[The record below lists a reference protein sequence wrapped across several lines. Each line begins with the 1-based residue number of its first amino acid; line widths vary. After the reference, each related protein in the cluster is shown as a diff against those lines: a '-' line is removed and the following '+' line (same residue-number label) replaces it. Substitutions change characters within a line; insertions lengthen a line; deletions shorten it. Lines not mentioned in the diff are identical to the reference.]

1 MQSSTSPGRVP
12 VAMYR
17 ELEQWMLQNDSDAG
31 EMIRW
36 CLSDRRPTRAEDLAH
51 EIIWIILCAGRSAQ
65 AARTIEGRVLAALDQ
80 GRPAVEAFGY
90 RAKAAAIDR
99 AWRDRESDLAACHL
113 ALDSRRV
120 ETVLD
125 WCGSIPFIGD
135 DTKFQ
140 LAKNIGCDEVTK
152 PDIWMCRLAGFPD
165 RPRRPVA
172 VRFAACLALAR
183 PLAEATGSTV
193 AMVDSILWL
202 ACNKGVLQVD
212 AGAGP
217 VRFVPRQITAR
228 SILDPAVPA

>member
-1 MQSSTSPGRVP
+1 
-12 VAMYR
+12 MYR
-17 ELEQWMLQNDSDAG
+17 ELEQWMLQNDPDAV
-31 EMIRW
+31 EMLRW
-36 CLSDRRPTRAEDLAH
+36 CMTDRRPSSAEDLAR

-65 AARTIEGRVLAALDQ
+65 AARTIEARVIAALDQ
-80 GRPAVEAFGY
+80 GHPAVEAFGY

-99 AWRDRESDLAACHL
+99 AWRDRKSDLAACHM
-113 ALDSRRV
+113 ALDSGSV
-120 ETVLD
+120 ETVVD

-140 LAKNIGCDEVTK
+140 LAKNIGCDDVTK

-202 ACNKGVLQVD
+202 ACNKGVLRVD
-212 AGAGP
+212 SGAGP
-217 VRFVPRQITAR
+217 VRFTPRQITAR

>member
-1 MQSSTSPGRVP
+1 MQAQLSADRVP

-17 ELEQWMLQNDSDAG
+17 DLEQWMLQNDSDAV
-31 EMIRW
+31 EMLRW
-36 CLSDRRPTRAEDLAH
+36 CMTDRRPGNAEDLAR

-65 AARTIEGRVLAALDQ
+65 AARTIEARVIAAVEQ
-80 GRPAVEAFGY
+80 GRPALEAFGF

-99 AWRDRESDLAACHL
+99 AWRDRESDLAACHVAL
-113 ALDSRRV
+113 ASGSV
-120 ETVLD
+120 ETVVD
-125 WCGSIPFIGD
+125 WCGSIPWIGD

-140 LAKNIGCDEVTK
+140 LAKNIGCDDVTK

-183 PLAEATGSTV
+183 PLAAATGSSV

-212 AGAGP
+212 ACAGP
-217 VRFVPRQITAR
+217 VRFAPHQITAR
-228 SILDPAVPA
+228 SILAPAVPV

>member
-1 MQSSTSPGRVP
+1 MQPPLSAGRVP

-17 ELEQWMLQNDSDAG
+17 ELEQWMIQNDSDAV
-31 EMIRW
+31 EMLRW
-36 CLSDRRPTRAEDLAH
+36 CMTDRRPSSAEDLAR

-65 AARTIEGRVLAALDQ
+65 AARTIEARVIAALDQ

-99 AWRDRESDLAACHL
+99 AWRDRESDLAACRM
-113 ALDSRRV
+113 ALDSGSV
-120 ETVLD
+120 ETVVD

-140 LAKNIGCDEVTK
+140 LAKNIGCDDVTK

-183 PLAEATGSTV
+183 PLAESTGSTV

-212 AGAGP
+212 ADAGP
-217 VRFVPRQITAR
+217 VRFTPRQITAR